1 MERSDFGDA
10 APGRLVR
17 NLSGQLSF
25 VPAPLPGRFAWTDR
39 LVRNVTAAGQSLGQL
54 AGLGRRMPNPQR
66 LLRMFLRREAEF
78 SSRIEQTFAGVRAL
92 LLFEHLPGAGAD
104 DAPAVIEVAN
114 NYRVLEAACGQAVH
128 GPLSAT
134 TIRRMHGMLFEG
146 LGDKGGG
153 RAGEYRAV
161 PNFIGNSP
169 RIEDARYVP
178 PPPGDVPA
186 CMDGLVRFV
195 NTPGDLPTVV
205 RCAMAH
211 YQFEAIHPFFDGN
224 GRIGRVLVLSML
236 SREGVLPVPLIN
248 PSAELER
255 RRREYY
261 DGLLDV
267 TRRGE
272 WATWIEF
279 FAGCVEREADD
290 ACRRLIRLDALRD
303 AYRGQFAAAR
313 TSALLLRLVD
323 ELFADPA
330 VTVRDASN
338 RLGINSTNA
347 QRLVDKLVAGGMLQ
361 EVTGQQR
368 NRVYMAQ
375 AIVDV
380 FASPTGKRTASA
392 VPQSEGE

>member
-1 MERSDFGDA
+1 MHRSDFTEA
-10 APGRLVR
+10 APGTLVD
-17 NLSGQLSF
+17 NFSGQLSF
-25 VPAPLPGRFAWTDR
+25 VPAPLPGRFAWSDR

-78 SSRIEQTFAGVRAL
+78 SSRIEQTYAGVRTM
-92 LLFEHLPGAGAD
+92 LLFEHLPGAAAD
-104 DAPAVIEVAN
+104 ESEAVVEVAN
-114 NYRVLEAACGQAVH
+114 NFRVLESACQGAVRS
-128 GPLSAT
+128 PLSAAAV
-134 TIRRMHGMLFEG
+134 RRMHEMLFDGVET
-146 LGDKGGG
+146 KGGQV
-153 RAGEYRAV
+153 GEYRAI
-161 PNFIGNSP
+161 PNFIGSSP

-178 PPPGDVPA
+178 PPPGDVPR
-186 CMDGLVRFV
+186 CMDDLIRFI
-195 NTPGDLPTVV
+195 NTPGELPTVV

-255 RRREYY
+255 RRRDYY
-261 DGLLDV
+261 DCLLDV
-267 TRRGE
+267 THRGD

-279 FAGCVEREADD
+279 FAACVEREADD
-290 ACRRLIRLDALRD
+290 ACRRLMRLDALRD
-303 AYRGQFAAAR
+303 RYREQFAAAR
-313 TSALLLRLVD
+313 ASALLLRLVD

-330 VTVRDASN
+330 INTREASD
-338 RLGINSTNA
+338 RLGISANNA

-361 EVTGQQR
+361 EITGQQR

-380 FASPTGKRTASA
+380 FASPKGKRLNPAASTT
-392 VPQSEGE
+392 EGN